1 MSATPKPG
9 DRVKEISRAAA
20 GSPEAEMFGYPK
32 EGCYILSEGIQGET
46 LTPLAGSVGK
56 SPLILLGER
65 LNGEWTP
72 GSMI

>member
-1 MSATPKPG
+1 MSATPKSG

-20 GSPEAEMFGYPK
+20 GSPEAKMFGYPE
-32 EGCYILSEGIQGET
+32 EGCYVLSEGVQGQS

-65 LNGEWTP
+65 LDGEWTP
-72 GSMI
+72 GRMI